1 MNVIGVEER
10 YVMNENDLNAVLK
23 EGEGNKQYPSTCIQY
38 FCTVQYITELSFL
51 LCLIHAIFHCD
62 CI

>member
-23 EGEGNKQYPSTCIQY
+23 EGEGIKQFTSISIITTFMIIVAVLELPEKCHDYLY
-38 FCTVQYITELSFL
+38 FCL
-51 LCLIHAIFHCD
+51 
-62 CI
+62 

>member
-23 EGEGNKQYPSTCIQY
+23 EGEGIKQFTGYINYYYIYDHCSSISTARK
-38 FCTVQYITELSFL
+38 VS
-51 LCLIHAIFHCD
+51 
-62 CI
+62 